1 MKPTRHR
8 KSEEGSEPGARPQAG
23 SGWGEALK
31 KARLARGLSLKN
43 AADKVGVSKAYWL
56 FCERGDR
63 VPSAGLAAMMGA
75 LVGITKT
82 QLDAGVGNS
91 LGRRFESRGLG
102 VVESVVVAALAG
114 AGLNVVRQPRSPG
127 GQNSPD
133 VLVTLPDGRQ
143 IEINWR
149 VL

>member
-8 KSEEGSEPGARPQAG
+8 KTEDGNEPDARPHNG

-31 KARLARGLSLKN
+31 KARLTRGMSLQN
-43 AADKVGVSKAYWL
+43 AADMVGVSKAYWL

-91 LGRRFESRGLG
+91 LGRRYESRGLG
-102 VVESVVVAALAG
+102 VVESVIVAALAG
-114 AGLNVVRQPRSPG
+114 AGLNVVRQPRG
-127 GQNSPD
+127 KNSPD
-133 VLVTLPDGRQ
+133 VLVTLPDGRS
-143 IEINWR
+143 IEINWKL
-149 VL
+149 V